1 MKYDWK
7 KIIEDQGNSGL
18 SINKYCHENKINIS
32 SFYANRK
39 KLSDEVSNDNVFLP
53 VEVIEP
59 KSTLVSMNIDGHT
72 VEFDSSLLDKVI
84 GALR

>member
-7 KIIEDQGNSGL
+7 KIIEDQENSGL
-18 SINKYCHENKINIS
+18 SINKYCCENKITVS

-39 KLSDEVSNDNVFLP
+39 KLLDEVSHNDVFLP

-72 VEFDSSLLDKVI
+72 VEFDSSLLNKVI
-84 GALR
+84 GALK